1 MDLLLTSNTIYN
13 ALQGSTGDR
22 FPLGTYSP
30 EASGGFRQVEG
41 ASLASEEDAV
51 NPHLPWDAAGPICSL
66 KCLHKRSFCKPSA
79 KGPHAC
85 IPASC
90 ANAMWW
96 FCNFQ

>member
-66 KCLHKRSFCKPSA
+66 KCLHK
-79 KGPHAC
+79 
-85 IPASC
+85 
-90 ANAMWW
+90 
-96 FCNFQ
+96 